1 MNRAR
6 GFTLVELLVAVFIT
20 TILFALG
27 YGAINQAVQNRTT
40 LERAQDRVLAV
51 QKAMRTFVQDF
62 SQLVPRPVRQPL
74 GEGYLPAIQ
83 SGSPPELLS
92 FTRGGWTNPAGVQR
106 STLQRVRYR
115 VEEGKLHRDTWIA
128 LDATLDP
135 QPRSQVLLE
144 QVKSVKLRFMD
155 ASRAWVDRWPAIPAT
170 SGAPLRELR
179 GRPIAIEITVE
190 LDDWG
195 TLTRLIEVP
204 G

>member
-1 MNRAR
+1 MKATR

-20 TILFALG
+20 AILFALG

-40 LERAQDRVLAV
+40 LEQAQDRVLAV

-74 GEGYLPAIQ
+74 GEGYLPALQ
-83 SGSPPELLS
+83 SGSTSELVA

-106 STLQRVRYR
+106 AALQRVRYR
-115 VEEGKLHRDTWIA
+115 FDDGKLFRDYWSA

-135 QPRSQVLLE
+135 PPRSQVLLDK
-144 QVKSVKLRFMD
+144 VKSVKLRYMD
-155 ASRAWVDRWPAIPAT
+155 GSRAWQDTWPAAGTGGST
-170 SGAPLRELR
+170 SMRDLR
-179 GRPIAIEITVE
+179 GRPIAIEVTLE
-190 LDDWG
+190 LEDWG
-195 TLTRLIEVP
+195 KLVRLVEVP